1 VTGLSP
7 LILALLAAIGFAGG
21 VGITAVGPGGVLP
34 TIGLFAL
41 TSLSPAAVAGTAIVT
56 HIATGT
62 AGTLAY
68 TRSGQLRVHATRRTA
83 LILSATALLGTPVGI
98 VINTHVSA
106 HLFGVLLGGF
116 AVLVAILV
124 WVRTATQDR
133 TRDKTRDPALS
144 AAPDN
149 PATPGTAAADI
160 TGPSAVAADPLP
172 PAPRDPARHQ
182 GHPTTG
188 DPARHSAR
196 RQARATAVAPAGAR
210 HPSIALLVPLGLAIS
225 VAAGIVGI
233 GGPMLTV
240 PLLVSLRV
248 PVLEALAAAQASSV
262 VIAVVGT
269 VGYALHGSIDW
280 PLALIVGLPE
290 VAGVAIGWK
299 IARALPSRSLTVLL
313 VVTLLA
319 LAPYLALHH

>member
-1 VTGLSP
+1 
-7 LILALLAAIGFAGG
+7 
-21 VGITAVGPGGVLP
+21 
-34 TIGLFAL
+34 
-41 TSLSPAAVAGTAIVT
+41 VAGTAIVT

-68 TRSGQLRVHATRRTA
+68 TRSGQLRDHATRRSA
-83 LILSATALLGTPVGI
+83 LILCATALAGTPIGI
-98 VINTHVSA
+98 AINTHVSA

-124 WVRTATQDR
+124 WVRTTQQR
-133 TRDKTRDPALS
+133 TAPTRE
-144 AAPDN
+144 
-149 PATPGTAAADI
+149 GTARPDVVD
-160 TGPSAVAADPLP
+160 T
-172 PAPRDPARHQ
+172 
-182 GHPTTG
+182 
-188 DPARHSAR
+188 
-196 RQARATAVAPAGAR
+196 AR
-210 HPSIALLVPLGLAIS
+210 HPPVGLLVPLGLAIS